1 MKLKNLLHCLHSGRP
16 GSFKH
21 WASTDY
27 LTSKEPS
34 QIQNYCVT
42 SNTTSNQQH
51 WKQSSLNSITV
62 NHSCL
67 LCRVSVNQQQHIPT
81 GLLEVG
87 CVSVPIQ
94 SQFCVGSVA
103 PGEIRGEVPHSA
115 IDGLPAKEVGSY
127 HTRVLQGSVLLYNR
141 CTLAIISPISHREQV
156 LLVLHKYRSSFYSKM
171 NPNQI
176 IERLSNI
183 RNYQSAASVC
193 LYPPWVQFL
202 SFLRKT
208 WSFHQPLP
216 VMCMAEFRERKDP
229 EETNNTQGLQDE
241 GTDLEEN
248 VGWIFLRALNF
259 YLQWLLINRKRNPS
273 SSNGQRQA
281 KMFLQLG

>member
-1 MKLKNLLHCLHSGRP
+1 MVSLQKRWAVIIPECCRDQYCCTTDALL
-16 GSFKH
+16 
-21 WASTDY
+21 
-27 LTSKEPS
+27 
-34 QIQNYCVT
+34 
-42 SNTTSNQQH
+42 
-51 WKQSSLNSITV
+51 QSSRPS
-62 NHSCL
+62 
-67 LCRVSVNQQQHIPT
+67 HIESKSYFSST
-81 GLLEVG
+81 NT
-87 CVSVPIQ
+87 
-94 SQFCVGSVA
+94 
-103 PGEIRGEVPHSA
+103 
-115 IDGLPAKEVGSY
+115 DLPF
-127 HTRVLQGSVLLYNR
+127 T
-141 CTLAIISPISHREQV
+141 P
-156 LLVLHKYRSSFYSKM
+156 KM

-183 RNYQSAASVC
+183 RNYQSAAIIC

-216 VMCMAEFRERKDP
+216 VMCMAEFGEGKDP
-229 EETNNTQGLQDE
+229 EETNNTRGLQDE